1 MKRAAP
7 PPTQGSP
14 ERELRPLRRVAVYC
28 GSSNA
33 VAEVYKEAAR
43 ATARALVAREIEVVF
58 GGGSVGLM
66 GVLADA
72 ALAAGGRVI
81 GVIPEKLQQLE
92 LGHRGVQTLHVV
104 DGMHTRKKQ
113 MSDLADGFIALPGGW
128 GTMEEL
134 FEVLTWTQLNY
145 FVKPVGLLNVG
156 GFYDP
161 LLAWADHAAA
171 EGFIRPLH
179 RGLLRAATDPEVLLD
194 DLATCE
200 IPTLD
205 RWIERR

>member
-1 MKRAAP
+1 MR
-7 PPTQGSP
+7 TF
-14 ERELRPLRRVAVYC
+14 RRVCVYC
-28 GSSNA
+28 GSSNH
-33 VAEVYKEAAR
+33 VHERYRQAAR
-43 ATARALVAREIEVVF
+43 AVGSLLAARGIEVVY

-66 GVLADA
+66 GVVADA

-81 GVIPEKLQQLE
+81 GVIPEKLERLE
-92 LGHRGVQTLHVV
+92 LGHRGLSERYVV
-104 DGMHTRKKQ
+104 DGMHSRKMLMAQ
-113 MSDLADGFIALPGGW
+113 LSDAFMALPGGW

-145 FVKPVGLLNVG
+145 FLKPVGVLNVG
-156 GFYDP
+156 GYYDA

-179 RGLLRAATDPEVLLD
+179 RGLLRASADPAALLD

-200 IPTLD
+200 IPELG
-205 RWIERR
+205 RWIDNP

>member
-1 MKRAAP
+1 MR
-7 PPTQGSP
+7 SFS
-14 ERELRPLRRVAVYC
+14 RICVYC
-28 GSSNA
+28 GSSNQ
-33 VAEVYKEAAR
+33 VGEVYREAAR
-43 ATARALVAREIEVVF
+43 ATARALVDRGIELVF

-66 GVLADA
+66 GVLADE
-72 ALAAGGRVI
+72 ALARGGRVI
-81 GVIPEKLQQLE
+81 GVIPEKLQALE
-92 LGHRGVQTLHVV
+92 LGHPGVQELRVV
-104 DGMHTRKKQ
+104 DGMHTRKKT

-179 RGLLRAATDPEVLLD
+179 RGLLRAATTPEALLD
-194 DLATCE
+194 DLATCD

>member
-1 MKRAAP
+1 MSRSF
-7 PPTQGSP
+7 T
-14 ERELRPLRRVAVYC
+14 RIAVYC
-28 GSSNA
+28 GSSNNIS
-33 VAEVYKEAAR
+33 ERYRESAR
-43 ATARALVAREIEVVF
+43 AVARALVARDIEIVF

-66 GVLADA
+66 GVIADA
-72 ALAAGGRVI
+72 GLAAGGRLI

-92 LGHRGVQTLHVV
+92 LGHPGVQTLHVV
-104 DGMHTRKKQ
+104 DGMHTRKKL

-145 FVKPVGLLNVG
+145 FVKPVGLLNVD

-161 LLAWADHAAA
+161 LLGWADRAAA
-171 EGFIRPLH
+171 DGFIRPMH
-179 RGLLRAATDPEVLLD
+179 RGLLRAATDPEALID
-194 DLATCE
+194 DLATCD
-200 IPTLD
+200 IPMLD